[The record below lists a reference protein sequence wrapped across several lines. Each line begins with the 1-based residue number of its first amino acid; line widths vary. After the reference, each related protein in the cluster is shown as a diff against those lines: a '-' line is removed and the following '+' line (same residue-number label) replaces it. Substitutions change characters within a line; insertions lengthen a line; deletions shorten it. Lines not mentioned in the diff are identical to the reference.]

1 MKFVS
6 IFTVSQ
12 AAWAAPASEKEMAE
26 MGKLIGDMHSAGV
39 LIDTGGVMSDGA
51 GFRVRREN
59 SKISV
64 TDGPFTE
71 AKEVIGGFALL
82 RVDSKDEAIAWTRRF
97 LECAGEGTAE
107 LHEVTEFS

>member
-6 IFTVSQ
+6 IFTMSQ
-12 AAWAAPASEKEMAE
+12 AAWAAPPTEKEMAE
-26 MGKLIGDMHSAGV
+26 MGQLIGEMQSAGV
-39 LIDTGGVMSDGA
+39 LVDTGGVMSEGI
-51 GFRVRREN
+51 GFRMRSEGG
-59 SKISV
+59 KISV

-82 RVDSKDEAIAWTRRF
+82 KVHSKDEAIAWTRRF
-97 LECAGEGTAE
+97 LECAGNGTAE